1 MYDGHFG
8 LRHRPFG
15 ESVDPSAFLPIP
27 GRLAVLRR
35 LRYALEDGPALA
47 FGPPGAGKTL
57 LARTLASELG
67 GPAVHLAFPALP
79 AGELLSVLAAE
90 LGASARPATGT
101 AAALQAV
108 RFALA
113 ETVQSGRRTL
123 LVVDEAHL
131 IDDPATFEAL
141 RLLLNF
147 QTGGQPDLTLLLL
160 GAPEVLLKLPPAL
173 ADRLT
178 ARCLVGPLETPEA
191 SAYVLGRLAAAG
203 ARVPLFDEEAL
214 EALAIAADGLPRR
227 LNRLADL
234 SLLLTFARG
243 QARANADAVQAAA
256 EELGYDLLTT
266 C

>member
-1 MYDGHFG
+1 MYEAHFG
-8 LRHRPFG
+8 LRCRPFG

-47 FGPPGAGKTL
+47 FGPPGTGKTL
-57 LARTLASELG
+57 LSHTLVAALG
-67 GPAVHLAFPALP
+67 WPAVHLSYPALP
-79 AGELLSVLAAE
+79 AGELLALLAVE
-90 LGASARPATGT
+90 LGASVRPAPGT
-101 AAALQAV
+101 AVALQAV
-108 RFALA
+108 RRALA

-123 LVVDEAHL
+123 VVVDEAHL

-147 QTGGQPDLTLLLL
+147 QTGGVSDLSLLLL

-191 SAYVLGRLAAAG
+191 AAYVLGRLAAVG
-203 ARVPLFDEEAL
+203 ASATLFDEEAL

-227 LNRLADL
+227 LNRLADVA
-234 SLLLTFARG
+234 LLLAYARG
-243 QARANADAVQAAA
+243 QSRVDAAAVQSAA
-256 EELGYDLLTT
+256 EEVGYDLMAT

>member
-8 LRHRPFG
+8 LRRRPFG

-47 FGPPGAGKTL
+47 FGPPGTGKTL
-57 LARTLASELG
+57 LARTLAAELG
-67 GPAVHLAFPALP
+67 GPTVHLAYPALP
-79 AGELLSVLAAE
+79 AGELLAVLAAE
-90 LGASARPATGT
+90 LGTTARVAPGT
-101 AAALQAV
+101 AGALQAV
-108 RFALA
+108 RHALS
-113 ETVQSGRRTL
+113 ETVQNGRRTL

-147 QTGGQPDLTLLLL
+147 QTGGVPDATLLLL

-173 ADRLT
+173 SDRLT

-203 ARVPLFDEEAL
+203 AKVPLFDEEAL

-234 SLLLTFARG
+234 ALLLAFARG
-243 QARANADAVQAAA
+243 QARVNVDAVQAAA
-256 EELGYDLLTT
+256 EELGYDLLTA